1 MNVND
6 IYEIAISTIFIG
18 GLLENIILANPDED
32 VLDIINPETNF
43 LNMIA
48 RQILEIRGVSANLFL
63 LNQNRLSG
71 GKNHD
76 LDNKKLFDKFA
87 EEYKKLSDEQK
98 TKIDIAR
105 RKIREIF
112 FNKTGGKKRKTKKN
126 KRSFA

>member
-43 LNMIA
+43 PNMIA

-71 GKNHD
+71 GKNND
-76 LDNKKLFDKFA
+76 LELFDKFA

-98 TKIDIAR
+98 KKIDIAR
-105 RKIREIF
+105 TKIREIF
-112 FNKTGGKKRKTKKN
+112 FKKIGGKKRKTKKN
-126 KRSFA
+126 KGSFA

>member
-126 KRSFA
+126 KGSFA